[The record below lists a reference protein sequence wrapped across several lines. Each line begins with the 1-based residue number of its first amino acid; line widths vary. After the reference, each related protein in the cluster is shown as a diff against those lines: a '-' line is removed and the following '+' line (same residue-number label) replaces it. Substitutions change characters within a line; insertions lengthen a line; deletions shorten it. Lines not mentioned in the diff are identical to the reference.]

1 MCNRLLVFDPVYSRC
16 VHAVKKRC
24 WLAPIFISDEKERP
38 SNKIKAPG
46 SRNSPCLSTRLLFLF
61 FSSTAA
67 FSDFSLSL
75 LFLVFFFVFFP
86 SASSSFSLYQTFHF
100 SLFIMFTKQRF
111 GLVLAVSSLLY
122 SRLHV
127 NTALILLAA
136 SESTWYQIGEV
147 WIDRPKYSASF
158 LQQSSCSIIC
168 VGFILFA
175 HTSWNLK
182 LKFDLSLSLLLL
194 LLLDWCLRSFQLPVD
209 FCWRLHGGLDRC
221 RLQ

>member
-1 MCNRLLVFDPVYSRC
+1 MCNRLLVFDPVCSRC

-86 SASSSFSLYQTFHF
+86 
-100 SLFIMFTKQRF
+100 
-111 GLVLAVSSLLY
+111 
-122 SRLHV
+122 
-127 NTALILLAA
+127 
-136 SESTWYQIGEV
+136 
-147 WIDRPKYSASF
+147 
-158 LQQSSCSIIC
+158 
-168 VGFILFA
+168 
-175 HTSWNLK
+175 
-182 LKFDLSLSLLLL
+182 LLLL
-194 LLLDWCLRSFQLPVD
+194 LFLSIRLFTFRFSLCLLNNVSVLFLQYHHCCIVGSMSIQ
-209 FCWRLHGGLDRC
+209 RLFYLQRVNRLDIKSGRYESIAQNTAHHFFNKV
-221 RLQ
+221 LVL